1 MLYLRHCVFRILTIA
16 ANITH
21 TYMSLN
27 QIHGE
32 TIRAHGA
39 SRIYRNWDVKK
50 VIQDNN
56 VDNTDKRINELGIV
70 PKVKLVL
77 FQLGFYGSLA

>member
-1 MLYLRHCVFRILTIA
+1 MVHYIFRILTTA

-21 TYMSLN
+21 TYMALN

-32 TIRAHGA
+32 LLEHMGHHVYTETGMGKRLYRTKMLIILIRGL
-39 SRIYRNWDVKK
+39 
-50 VIQDNN
+50 
-56 VDNTDKRINELGIV
+56 NELGIV
-70 PKVKLVL
+70 PKVKLV